1 MFAQRNDDNVSKV
14 CRYLC
19 QSNLRPACR
28 GERAEG
34 ERRAGVNHV
43 SVLRLLGSEDASAL
57 QIKETLEPATRLNRE
72 GISCL
77 HLGHAA
83 RYKVPDFTCEGKE
96 IAVVLIILA
105 TLDNDDVT
113 HSRLETVNRNAPS
126 HFTRRH
132 VKRLILQQYHKRNDK
147 CAYIYYTP
155 TPTSDTATQESGR
168 VISREVL
175 KRAIKHVQYS
185 ELGRTHLNIIQAKR
199 ASCQKRQQ

>member
-1 MFAQRNDDNVSKV
+1 MKAQSGDDNVSKV
-14 CRYLC
+14 CKCRA
-19 QSNLRPACR
+19 NLRPACR

-132 VKRLILQQYHKRNDK
+132 FKQPTAKCRNLTDD
-147 CAYIYYTP
+147 AP
-155 TPTSDTATQESGR
+155 DTF
-168 VISREVL
+168 VDV
-175 KRAIKHVQYS
+175 
-185 ELGRTHLNIIQAKR
+185 
-199 ASCQKRQQ
+199 

>member
-1 MFAQRNDDNVSKV
+1 MKAQRNDDNVSKV

-83 RYKVPDFTCEGKE
+83 RYNVPDFTCGGEVR
-96 IAVVLIILA
+96 AIISYLLHWTTPISSVA
-105 TLDNDDVT
+105 K
-113 HSRLETVNRNAPS
+113 TVKKAAPS
-126 HFTRRH
+126 HFT
-132 VKRLILQQYHKRNDK
+132 L
-147 CAYIYYTP
+147 
-155 TPTSDTATQESGR
+155 
-168 VISREVL
+168 
-175 KRAIKHVQYS
+175 
-185 ELGRTHLNIIQAKR
+185 
-199 ASCQKRQQ
+199 